1 VLFNN
6 LTNEEEDKVIISRQT
21 TACIWNKRALQDTQ
35 EVQGGIAEKTQGA
48 SDFAGWRAIF
58 PPSSHPA
65 SKTPHSQCS
74 SDRVR
79 SSRLARLRVSSSHT
93 QRTFRRPWPFLISY

>member
-58 PPSSHPA
+58 PHLHIPQVKHPF
-65 SKTPHSQCS
+65 SMFQ
-74 SDRVR
+74 
-79 SSRLARLRVSSSHT
+79 
-93 QRTFRRPWPFLISY
+93 WPRKKLTVG